1 MNRFLNLAASMA
13 LVATACGS
21 LNHPSHPVDLP
32 LRYHDSKSG
41 FTFYLPDSWRGYSV
55 LHKQW
60 EGQTYVSAND
70 TTITM
75 ARGPVIV
82 LRHPDWTARKIYQDI
97 TLVVYTRSQWDG
109 EKQGKFS
116 CTYFA
121 GGTMVELW
129 HNHKYVFAM
138 STHEG
143 KAELEGWQEV
153 NQIVSRN
160 VEANAPRLY
169 PQ

>member
-1 MNRFLNLAASMA
+1 MRRLLFLSTTTAFL
-13 LVATACGS
+13 ATACGTS
-21 LNHPSHPVDLP
+21 NPPGHPAGFP
-32 LRYHDSKSG
+32 LRYHDTKTG
-41 FTFYLPDSWRGYSV
+41 FTFYLPETWRGYSV
-55 LHKQW
+55 LHNEW
-60 EGQTYVSAND
+60 LGQTYVPAND
-70 TTITM
+70 ENITVT
-75 ARGPVIV
+75 RGPVFV
-82 LRHPDWTARKIYQDI
+82 LRHPHWTASKMYQDM

-109 EKQGKFS
+109 EKQGTFS

-129 HNHKYVFAM
+129 HNHNYVLAM

-153 NQIVSRN
+153 NEIVSQN
-160 VEANAPRLY
+160 VQTSPPHVY

>member
-1 MNRFLNLAASMA
+1 
-13 LVATACGS
+13 
-21 LNHPSHPVDLP
+21 LP
-32 LRYHDSKSG
+32 LRYHDTKTG
-41 FTFYLPDSWRGYSV
+41 FTFYLPETWRGYSV
-55 LHKQW
+55 LHKEWQ
-60 EGQTYVSAND
+60 GQNYVPAND
-70 TTITM
+70 EYITVTC
-75 ARGPVIV
+75 GPVFV
-82 LRHPDWTARKIYQDI
+82 LRHPHWTASKMYQDM

-129 HNHKYVFAM
+129 HNHNYVFAM

-153 NQIVSRN
+153 NEIVTQN
-160 VEANAPRLY
+160 VQASPPHLY

>member
-1 MNRFLNLAASMA
+1 MRRLFFLSTTTAFL
-13 LVATACGS
+13 ATACGTS
-21 LNHPSHPVDLP
+21 NPPGHPAGLP
-32 LRYHDSKSG
+32 LRYHDAKTG
-41 FTFYLPDSWRGYSV
+41 FTFYLPETWRGYSV
-55 LHKQW
+55 LHEEWQ
-60 EGQTYVSAND
+60 GTTYVPAKD
-70 TTITM
+70 ETVTV

-82 LRHPDWTARKIYQDI
+82 FRHPKWTAGKPYQDMTI
-97 TLVVYTRSQWDG
+97 VVYTRSQWDG
-109 EKQGKFS
+109 EKQGTFS

-129 HNHKYVFAM
+129 HNHNYVLAM

-153 NQIVSRN
+153 NEIVSQN
-160 VEANAPRLY
+160 VQTSPPHVY

>member
-1 MNRFLNLAASMA
+1 MA
-13 LVATACGS
+13 LLATACVS
-21 LNHPSHPVDLP
+21 LNHPNHPPGLP
-32 LRYHDSKSG
+32 LRFYDSKTG
-41 FTFYLPDSWRGYSV
+41 FTFYLPETWRGYSV
-55 LHKQW
+55 LHNEWQ
-60 EGQTYVSAND
+60 GQTYLPAKDENLTV
-70 TTITM
+70 T
-75 ARGPVIV
+75 RGPVLV
-82 LRHPDWTARKIYQDI
+82 LRHPHWAPTKMYQDI
-97 TLVVYTRSQWDG
+97 TLVVYTRSEWDE

-129 HNHKYVFAM
+129 HNHNYVLAM

-153 NQIVSRN
+153 NQIVSQN
-160 VEANAPRLY
+160 VQARPPRLY